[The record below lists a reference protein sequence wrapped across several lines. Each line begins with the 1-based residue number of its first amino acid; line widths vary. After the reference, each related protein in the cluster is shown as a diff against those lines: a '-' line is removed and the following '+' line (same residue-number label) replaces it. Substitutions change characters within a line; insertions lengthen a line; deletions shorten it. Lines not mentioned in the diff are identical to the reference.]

1 MFQYNASEKQITN
14 WRKKV
19 YELNG
24 NPEIFESLARI
35 PNHDKFALANA
46 SAALRKLSAI
56 QKVFFFIS
64 IKYFYLF
71 KFNYHFILYFF
82 LFFLFSYL
90 DWIRKN

>member
-56 QKVFFFIS
+56 QKVDFFFFS
-64 IKYFYLF
+64 IFYLF
-71 KFNYHFILYFF
+71 TILNLFIYVSFF
-82 LFFLFSYL
+82 FFFSL
-90 DWIRKN
+90 I